1 MKSRGLDIEESLLA
15 DAHALENY
23 VAAAVTASVRVM
35 QLVQG
40 RGAAG
45 EVVSAERVF
54 DAEEI
59 QVLEAVVPK
68 FEGRTE
74 KQKNPYPHRSLA
86 WAAWVIARLGGWKGY
101 ASERPPGPETFTRGL
116 QRFTAIAE
124 GFALAR
130 QPDDIKPKSSTKLT
144 H

>member
-23 VAAAVTASVRVM
+23 AAAVVTASVRVM
-35 QLVQG
+35 QLVQA

-54 DAEEI
+54 DAEDI

-74 KQKNPYPHRSLA
+74 KQKNPHPLHSLA

-116 QRFTAIAE
+116 TRFNAIAE
-124 GFALAR
+124 GFAFAR
-130 QPDDIKPKSSTKLT
+130 QSLDNKPPSSTKQT